1 MPCRSVAPLQEYFMK
16 RLIFIGAV
24 VLAFFAG
31 GCVFDDEKNDPT
43 APQQDHFE
51 AEGIVLV
58 DSGVRF
64 FYMFRGQIDTSEGK
78 VDTLVIPVG
87 LSPHWE
93 IKFLDENEQEIDPPD
108 DANKSF
114 GWVIADPSIVEIYR
128 HDGQEW
134 EFHLNGLKVGET
146 TIEFRVMH
154 NDHYDFHT
162 PTIPVSVRNLEGT
175 HGPPVGVRL
184 YDEESDTLLAT
195 ASLLSDGETTGKL
208 HVPHEGE
215 TDHIEAVFYD
225 AQNREFAPPVP
236 PHALQL
242 VAGDSTILG
251 VEQASAPEHWAFRLT
266 GRAEGETTLHLV
278 ILHDGAVGKE
288 FTPIPVHVGEHEQS
302 GDHSH

>member
-1 MPCRSVAPLQEYFMK
+1 MK
-16 RLIFIGAV
+16 RLISIGVAILAV
-24 VLAFFAG
+24 IAG
-31 GCVFDDEKNDPT
+31 GCIFDDEKDDPS

-51 AEGIVLV
+51 AEGVVLI

-64 FYMFRGQIDTSEGK
+64 FHMLRGEIDTSEGK
-78 VDTLVIPVG
+78 VDTLAVPVG

-93 IKFLDENEQEIDPPD
+93 IRFLDENEQEINPPD
-108 DANKSF
+108 DANKSL
-114 GWVIADPSIVEIYR
+114 GWVIADKSVVEMYR

-162 PTIPVSVRNLEGT
+162 PSIPVSVRNLEGT
-175 HGPPVGVRL
+175 NGPPVGVRL
-184 YDEESDTLLAT
+184 YDEESGTLLAT
-195 ASLLSDGETTGKL
+195 ASLASDGDKSGEL
-208 HVPHEGE
+208 RVPHDGD
-215 TDHIEAVFYD
+215 TGHIEAVFYD

-242 VAGDSTILG
+242 VAGHSTILG
-251 VEQASAPEHWAFRLT
+251 FEQAPAPEHWAFHLI
-266 GRAEGETTLHLV
+266 GMAEGETTLKVV

-288 FTPIPVHVGEHEQS
+288 FTPIPVHVNDYEHS
-302 GDHSH
+302 DDHSH

>member
-1 MPCRSVAPLQEYFMK
+1 MK
-16 RLIFIGAV
+16 RVILIGTVLLAAV
-24 VLAFFAG
+24 AG
-31 GCVFDDEKNDPT
+31 GCIFDDEKDDPSE
-43 APQQDHFE
+43 PQQDHFE
-51 AEGIVLV
+51 AEGIVLI

-64 FYMFRGQIDTSEGK
+64 FHMFRGEIDTSGGK
-78 VDTLVIPVG
+78 ADTLVVPVG

-114 GWVIADPSIVEIYR
+114 GWIITDPAVVEIYR

-134 EFHLNGLKVGET
+134 DFHLNGLKVGET
-146 TIEFRVMH
+146 AIEFRVMH

-162 PTIPVSVRNLEGT
+162 PLIPVSVRNFEGT

-184 YDEESDTLLAT
+184 YDEESGDLLAS
-195 ASLLSDGETTGKL
+195 ASLESDGEVSGEVL
-208 HVPHEGE
+208 VPHEGE
-215 TDHIEAVFYD
+215 TGHIEAVFYD
-225 AQNREFAPPVP
+225 AHNREFFPPVP

-242 VAGDSTILG
+242 VVADDSKVGFEL
-251 VEQASAPEHWAFRLT
+251 ASAPEHWAFHLT
-266 GRAEGETTLHLV
+266 GIAEGETTLKVV

-288 FTPIPVHVGEHEQS
+288 FMPIPVHVGDYEHG